1 MVLRPVSPFLRSGV
15 TRTPVIERPSLSI
28 VSEDARE
35 VRNSGT
41 LPRSNSHEPSEAP
54 PPMGFAGWLSHIFR
68 THRRPVMGVMAGVAS
83 LGAMTNVAMAT
94 QPDAQ
99 PASGTNGAE
108 GAASAATTAESF
120 ERARLT
126 EYPLF
131 KLFWNSPN
139 PHDGTAHQGLDEV
152 TAQGVQ
158 TLVDYAKKHNLDG
171 SVSAPGQ
178 GTISA
183 AERELI
189 KAILEHRDYGTFF
202 ELDALPLLYQNFG
215 IEGNAVHSV
224 ASDLA
229 EARATLARI
238 LGMNVHEVKLS
249 FPEAGPTHE
258 TTYLAMDGKMAEP
271 MRYVDLYREAIGL
284 PKGAEAHEKGPVLGY
299 MMGIESGHTKYG
311 SFSERQPFST
321 SGLNW
326 GVLLFPNDAEVANLP
341 VKQGFEFPID
351 VLTGFG
357 RVVGA
362 VASNGDRIVPHDQ
375 AGNRLSAE
383 KIIHRDAS
391 GNAVSWS
398 AKFTNAAGEEV
409 NPADVIGLVKT
420 SWGSTKGDGRVD
432 GTINMGWWGF
442 CDRNTAGRLY
452 KSMFQIPNVDRDV
465 RIEVNGQ
472 IITIPK
478 DDAQKLLDVDVTDMA
493 GRTRFVGNRFDDEP
507 AKIALAGGGQVTGKL
522 KGMVLRVDRNATR
535 TGGDNIT
542 IRNLDSHPIRGSIE
556 LENNWGG
563 KSLID
568 LQDVISI
575 TKDPATGNVEVELF
589 NRSHKETG
597 KLSTDI
603 SFEGAEHVDGKL
615 VLRNTDEKPIIGDV
629 HVDIGGGQTKV
640 YEAGA
645 IRSISGEMEHEM
657 KVSEYLKFIEANHG
671 MYATDN
677 ATGVIV
683 SNGMRWLNRVDV
695 VTHEGAENPEWAQ
708 GKMHG
713 VNGPLQRKA
722 GDKLVHIDGLYK
734 TEWGNG
740 MHSAFKGWIQL
751 DSQDRI
757 INEGFLSGEPDFGWA
772 ARGPLD
778 WNARSSFNPHMTPEL
793 RLKLLVNGVSD
804 LSKLESAAER
814 LNLPSNWRD
823 LRTPEAQ

>member
-15 TRTPVIERPSLSI
+15 TRTPVIETPNLTVVSDAGSTASSPSS
-28 VSEDARE
+28 
-35 VRNSGT
+35 
-41 LPRSNSHEPSEAP
+41 LPRSNIHDQPETP
-54 PPMGFAGWLSHIFR
+54 PPLGFAGWMSHLFR

-94 QPDAQ
+94 TPETQPTTS
-99 PASGTNGAE
+99 PE
-108 GAASAATTAESF
+108 GASNAATTAETF
-120 ERARLT
+120 ELARLT

-152 TAQGVQ
+152 TAEGVN
-158 TLVDYAKKHNLDG
+158 TLLNYAKAHNLDG
-171 SVSAPGQ
+171 TPSAEGQ
-178 GTISA
+178 RTVTP

-189 KAILEHRDYGTFF
+189 KAILENRDYGTFF
-202 ELDALPLLYQNFG
+202 ELDALPLLYQGFG
-215 IEGNAVHSV
+215 MEGNTVHSV

-229 EARATLARI
+229 EARATLASI
-238 LGMNVHEVKLS
+238 LGMNVNSVKLS
-249 FPEAGPTHE
+249 FPDAGPTHE
-258 TTYLAMDGKMAEP
+258 TSYLAMDGKMAEP
-271 MRYVDLYREAIGL
+271 MSYVDLYREALGL
-284 PKGAEAHEKGPVLGY
+284 PKGAEAYEKGPVLGY

-311 SFSERQPFST
+311 SFSEKQPFST

-326 GVLLFPNDAEVANLP
+326 GVLLFPGDAEVANLK
-341 VKQGFEFPID
+341 VKPGFEFPID
-351 VLTGFG
+351 VLKGFG
-357 RVVGA
+357 TPVGA
-362 VASNGDRIVPHDQ
+362 IAANGDRIVPQDKD
-375 AGNRLSAE
+375 GNALTAE
-383 KIIHRDAS
+383 KVIQRDAS

-398 AKFTNAAGEEV
+398 AVFKNASGEEV

-432 GTINMGWWGF
+432 GSINMGWWGF

-478 DDAQKLLDVDVTDMA
+478 EHAQKLLDVDVSDMA
-493 GRTRFVGNRFDDEP
+493 GHTRFVGNRFNDEP
-507 AKIALAGGGQVTGKL
+507 AKIALAGGGNVTGKI
-522 KGMVLRVDRNATR
+522 KGMILRVDANATR
-535 TGGDNIT
+535 TGGDNVT
-542 IRNLDSHPIRGSIE
+542 LRNLENHPIRGSIE
-556 LENNWGG
+556 IENNYGG

-575 TKDPATGNVEVELF
+575 SKDPESGKVEVELF
-589 NRSHKETG
+589 NRSHKESG
-597 KLSTDI
+597 KLVTEI
-603 SFEGAEHVDGKL
+603 SFAGAEHVDGKL
-615 VLRNTDEKPIIGDV
+615 VLQNTDDNPIIGDI
-629 HVDIGGGQTKV
+629 HVDVGGGQTKTFK
-640 YEAGA
+640 ASA

-657 KVSEYLKFIEANHG
+657 KISEYLKFIEANHG

-677 ATGVIV
+677 ATGTIV

-695 VTHEGAENPEWAQ
+695 TTHEGADAPEWAQ
-708 GKMHG
+708 GKVWG
-713 VNGPLQRKA
+713 VNGPLTRKA
-722 GDKLVHIDGLYK
+722 GDKLVHVDGLYK
-734 TEWGNG
+734 SGWGDG
-740 MHSAFKGWIQL
+740 MNSAFKGWIQL

-757 INEGFLSGEPDFGWA
+757 INEGFISGEPDFGWA
-772 ARGPLD
+772 ARGPLN

-804 LSKLESAAER
+804 LSKLEAAAER
-814 LNLPSNWRD
+814 LNLPANWQD